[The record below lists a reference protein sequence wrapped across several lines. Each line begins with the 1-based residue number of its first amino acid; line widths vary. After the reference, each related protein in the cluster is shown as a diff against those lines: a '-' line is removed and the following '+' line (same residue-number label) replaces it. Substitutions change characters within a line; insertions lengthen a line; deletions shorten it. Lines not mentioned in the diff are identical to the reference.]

1 MSLTDTV
8 QKLAEGREFNLRKGQ
23 YSLVKTSFQNNN
35 FRVYEVETKRD
46 PTWDSN
52 GKKVVD
58 ESWSHSTVIRLSKL
72 PNDEEKIRGLFD
84 QFQIRK
90 SITKDQ
96 CPSLVTFH
104 DQGIFQYHDELYYA
118 IRYDEPFRD
127 YAYWINVDH
136 QGTEIDA
143 LDVYRLA
150 RGSLEVFAYLEENG
164 YVLTQYDE
172 HNVYATSLSEDR
184 ANFFRV
190 MFKGHK
196 DKSAPFT
203 ALQRRHRFA
212 PPETESK
219 EIYKSYSFTMGLL
232 MIWGILA
239 TNNKLGEFPDN
250 IHSNTGG
257 IDALIKSAVSTLYK
271 EGSANQQQREA
282 LQVFLEEVLQADI
295 GKRKSA
301 KELLTFKWIVESDKL
316 DYEEYKKECDEYEKA
331 VAKEKEENEKN
342 A

>member
-8 QKLAEGREFNLRKGQ
+8 QKLAEGREFTLRKGQ
-23 YSLVKTSFQNNN
+23 YSLVKTAYQTNDFK
-35 FRVYEVETKRD
+35 VYEVEPKKD
-46 PTWDSN
+46 PTWDAS
-52 GKKVVD
+52 GKKIVD
-58 ESWSHSTVIRLSKL
+58 DSWSHSTVIRLSQL
-72 PNDEEKIRGLFD
+72 TNDEAKIKALFD
-84 QFQIRK
+84 QFQVRK

-96 CPSLVTFH
+96 CPSIVTFH
-104 DQGIFQYHDELYYA
+104 DQGLIQYHDELYYA
-118 IRYDEPFRD
+118 VRYDQPFRD
-127 YAYWINVDH
+127 FAYWITVDH
-136 QGTEIDA
+136 QGTEIDP

-150 RGSLEVFAYLEENG
+150 RGSLEVFAFLEENG

-203 ALQRRHRFA
+203 GLQRRHKFS
-212 PPETESK
+212 PPETESSD
-219 EIYKSYSFTMGLL
+219 IYKSYGFTMGLL
-232 MIWGILA
+232 MVWGILY
-239 TNNKLGEFPDN
+239 TNNKQGDFPDN
-250 IHSNTGG
+250 VHQNTGS
-257 IDALIKSAVSTLYK
+257 IENLIKTAVNTLYK
-271 EGSANQQQREA
+271 EGAANQQQKES

-295 GKRKSA
+295 GKRKTA

-316 DYEEYKKECDEYEKA
+316 DYEEYKKECDEYERA
-331 VAKEKEENEKN
+331 VAKEREENEKN